1 MDTPNLDDL
10 DPNPPAPAD
19 YERVYAQMYGR
30 IVEMLDQKGKNCGR
44 CANWMPLPTAPH
56 AGFCRIAS
64 TMRTTHSGQSE
75 RFGLMT
81 TDLQVCSQWMDAHP
95 K

>member
-1 MDTPNLDDL
+1 MDTLEKLIDEIAVDG
-10 DPNPPAPAD
+10 PPPR
-19 YERVYAQMYGR
+19 Y
-30 IVEMLDQKGKNCGR
+30 CGT
-44 CANWMPLPTAPH
+44 CANWMQLSKAPH

-64 TMRTTHSGQSE
+64 AERTTHSGQME

>member
-1 MDTPNLDDL
+1 MDKLTDSDGWIKMDHPLQIMKQC
-10 DPNPPAPAD
+10 AT
-19 YERVYAQMYGR
+19 
-30 IVEMLDQKGKNCGR
+30 
-44 CANWMPLPTAPH
+44 CANWLQLATAPH